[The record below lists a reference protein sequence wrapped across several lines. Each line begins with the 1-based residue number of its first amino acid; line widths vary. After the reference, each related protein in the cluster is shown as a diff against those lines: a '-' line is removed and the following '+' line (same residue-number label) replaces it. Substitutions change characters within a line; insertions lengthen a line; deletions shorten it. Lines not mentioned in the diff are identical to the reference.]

1 MAIIDVL
8 KYEGPNDELVWKWTP
23 KQGNSKRE
31 NQLRIGTQ
39 LVVNESQEAF
49 MFKGGKLLDAFGP
62 GTHTLTS
69 YNLPFLADLIGE
81 FFGGDSP
88 FSAEVFYVNKAVSQD
103 AKWGLIPFNLIEP
116 NFKVPIPITCRGSYS
131 LKVVDSRLFLT
142 QLVGVTKIYDQSG
155 LQNMFRGIITESTK
169 DAIWKLS
176 KELELGPLELEYM
189 VKELSNSIQ
198 PNIEQALTNYGIQ
211 MDLFS
216 VEGIAVVDEDPKVK
230 KIVEDFH
237 RIMSEDMEEK
247 LRLKRRAEQLNVYK
261 VERTFDTTEAAATN
275 IGGGEGGDGSGTSGI
290 LGTMVGL
297 GMAMPLANQ
306 VGGMV
311 QNQMNTSGLTNSTQ
325 SCSNCNA
332 NIGMNTIFC
341 SNCGTQQTQTDTS
354 VPDQDFSIPTATCD
368 KCKTKFSSK
377 YKFCPSCGDVYNPCP
392 NCKEDLEASATICH
406 ACEYVLPVNCACGNQ
421 CPPDSKFCSN
431 CGNKLKT

>member
-8 KYEGPNDELVWKWTP
+8 KYEGPNNELVWKWSP
-23 KQGNSKRE
+23 KNGNSKRE

-69 YNLPFLADLIGE
+69 YNLPYLADLIGG

-88 FSAEVFYVNKAVSQD
+88 FTAEVFYVNKALSQD
-103 AKWGLIPFNLIEP
+103 SKWGLIPFNLIEP

-131 LKVVDSRLFLT
+131 VKVEDSRLFLT
-142 QLVGVTKIYDQSG
+142 QLVGVTKQYNQSE
-155 LQNMFRGIITESTK
+155 LQNMFRGIITQSTK
-169 DAIWKLS
+169 DSIWKLS
-176 KELELGPLELEYM
+176 KALDLGPLELEYM

-198 PNIEQALTNYGIQ
+198 PSIEVAMKNFGISI
-211 MDLFS
+211 DLFS
-216 VEGIAVVDEDPKVK
+216 VEGISVVDEDPKVK
-230 KIVEDFH
+230 KIVEDYH

-275 IGGGEGGDGSGTSGI
+275 IGGGEGGSDGSGTSGI

-311 QNQMNTSGLTNSTQ
+311 QNQMNTSGLNQSQKTCFGCNSIIQTNSLFCS
-325 SCSNCNA
+325 SCGLKQDTSSSTKEEISVPKIICNNCNKE
-332 NIGMNTIFC
+332 F
-341 SNCGTQQTQTDTS
+341 STQ
-354 VPDQDFSIPTATCD
+354 
-368 KCKTKFSSK
+368 

-392 NCKEDLEASATICH
+392 NCKTDLEANATICH
-406 ACEYVLPVNCACGNQ
+406 ACEYVLPFMCSCGNQ
-421 CPPDSKFCSN
+421 CQPDSKFCSN
-431 CGNKLKT
+431 CGKNLKS

>member
-69 YNLPFLADLIGE
+69 YNLPFLADFIGG

-88 FSAEVFYVNKAVSQD
+88 FTAEVFYVNKALSQD
-103 AKWGLIPFNLIEP
+103 SKWGLIPFNIIEP

-131 LKVVDSRLFLT
+131 LKVEDSRFFLT
-142 QLVGVTKIYDQSG
+142 QLVGVTKFYNQAE
-155 LQNMFRGIITESTK
+155 LQKMFRGIISESTK
-169 DAIWKLS
+169 NSIWKLS
-176 KELELGPLELEYM
+176 KVFELGPLELEFM

-198 PNIEQALTNYGIQ
+198 PSIEEAMNSYGMTI
-211 MDLFS
+211 DLFS
-216 VEGIAVVDEDPKVK
+216 VEGISVIDEDPKVK
-230 KIVEDFH
+230 KIVEDYH

-275 IGGGEGGDGSGTSGI
+275 IGGGEGGGDGSGI

-306 VGGMV
+306 VGGMI
-311 QNQMNTSGLTNSTQ
+311 QNQMNTNGISESQKPCIGCGVLLKTNNLFCFACGTKQETSVTSQ
-325 SCSNCNA
+325 KKTDIPNVICSNCE
-332 NIGMNTIFC
+332 
-341 SNCGTQQTQTDTS
+341 
-354 VPDQDFSIPTATCD
+354 
-368 KCKTKFSSK
+368 TKFSTQ

-392 NCKEDLEASATICH
+392 NCKTDLEANITICY
-406 ACEYVLPVNCACGNQ
+406 ACEYVLPVICICGNQ
-421 CPPDSKFCSN
+421 CTTDSKFCSN
-431 CGNKLKT
+431 CGKNINS

>member
-69 YNLPFLADLIGE
+69 YNLPFLADLIGG

-88 FSAEVFYVNKAVSQD
+88 FTAEVFYVNKALSQD

-131 LKVVDSRLFLT
+131 VKVTDSRLFLT
-142 QLVGVTKIYDQSG
+142 QLVGVTQIYNQSE
-155 LQNMFRGIITESTK
+155 LQNMFRGIITQSAK
-169 DAIWKLS
+169 DSIWKLS
-176 KELELGPLELEYM
+176 KALDLGPLELEYM

-198 PNIEQALTNYGIQ
+198 PSIEDAMNSYGMAIN
-211 MDLFS
+211 LFS
-216 VEGIAVVDEDPKVK
+216 VEGISVVDEDPKVK
-230 KIVEDFH
+230 KIVEDYH

-275 IGGGEGGDGSGTSGI
+275 IGGGDGGGDGTGSSGI

-311 QNQMNTSGLTNSTQ
+311 QNQMNTSGLNVSNRPCIKCNTLLQENSLY
-325 SCSNCNA
+325 CS
-332 NIGMNTIFC
+332 
-341 SNCGTQQTQTDTS
+341 SCGTKQQNVEVKQNETITLNVS
-354 VPDQDFSIPTATCD
+354 CD
-368 KCKTKFSSK
+368 KCQTEFSPQ
-377 YKFCPSCGDVYNPCP
+377 YKFCPGCGDLYNPCP
-392 NCKEDLEASATICH
+392 NCKTDLEPSATICH
-406 ACEYVLPVNCACGNQ
+406 ACEYILPIKCTCGSQ
-421 CPPDSKFCSN
+421 CLPESKFCSN
-431 CGNKLKT
+431 CGKNLKL

>member
-69 YNLPFLADLIGE
+69 YNLPYLADLIGG

-88 FSAEVFYVNKAVSQD
+88 FTAEVFYVNKAVSQD

-116 NFKVPIPITCRGSYS
+116 SFKVPIPITCRGSYS
-131 LKVVDSRLFLT
+131 LKVIDSRLFLT
-142 QLVGVTKIYDQSG
+142 QLVGVTKTYDQSG

-176 KELELGPLELEYM
+176 KELELGPLELEFM

-230 KIVEDFH
+230 KIVDDFH

-311 QNQMNTSGLTNSTQ
+311 QSQMSTSGLGKSQKSCIQCSALLQANS
-325 SCSNCNA
+325 
-332 NIGMNTIFC
+332 MFC
-341 SNCGTQQTQTDTS
+341 SACGTKQEVSKALQKETII
-354 VPDQDFSIPTATCD
+354 PDVTCD
-368 KCKTKFSSK
+368 KCKTKFSTQ

-392 NCKEDLEASATICH
+392 NCKEDLEASATLCH
-406 ACEYVLPVNCACGNQ
+406 ACEYVLPLNCACGNL

-431 CGNKLKT
+431 CGKNLKS